1 MQFISRTLFTIV
13 MTAIALSPTHL
24 WASES
29 YAIDRDHTFIV
40 FKIKH
45 LNIGNAHGRFNGP
58 TGRFVWDDTNP
69 ANSQFE
75 VMVQV
80 ADVDTDND
88 KRDKHLRSADF
99 FDADQ
104 HSSIAFK
111 STGVKKSGDNRYD
124 ISGQLTL
131 LGRSHPITVA
141 AVQTGHGQDP
151 WGNYRRGF
159 ETTFSI
165 KRSQWGMDFMLKG
178 LSDEVEITVS
188 IEGVRQ

>member
-1 MQFISRTLFTIV
+1 MQFISRTLLTIV
-13 MTAIALSPTHL
+13 MTAITLSPAHL

-29 YAIDRDHTFIV
+29 YAIDREHTFV
-40 FKIKH
+40 TFKIKH
-45 LNIGNAHGRFNGP
+45 LNVGNAHGRFKGP
-58 TGRFVWDDTNP
+58 AGTFVWDDTNI

-75 VMVQV
+75 VTVQA

-99 FDADQ
+99 FDVARY
-104 HSSIAFK
+104 STITFK
-111 STGVKKSGDNRYD
+111 STGVKKTGDNRYD
-124 ISGQLTL
+124 VSGQLTL
-131 LGRSHPITVA
+131 LGRSRPITVA
-141 AVQTGHGQDP
+141 AMQTGHGQDP

-159 ETTFSI
+159 ETTFTI
-165 KRSQWGMDFMLKG
+165 KRSQWGMDFMQNG